1 MGDDENQALVIST
14 VASYYPNAE
23 NAVNEIIDRKPIFE
37 QFELTSSVKPILNR
51 LINDLD
57 ALAEALVAHSSV
69 RIFVVALGDIRL
81 SNYFAIA

>member
-23 NAVNEIIDRKPIFE
+23 NAVNELIDRKPIFDR
-37 QFELTSSVKPILNR
+37 FGFTFSVKPILTK